1 MKYYP
6 IMLGVVRPNW
16 NAVKT
21 GRAIGRITPEATQA
35 IFERDDHTCQC
46 CGFRA
51 EKHQQV
57 LHKNG
62 DTRDFSDDNVL
73 TTCIFCHQCFDLAAV
88 DRMHSGM
95 LIWLPEIAQHDL
107 HHLMRALYVARVTQG
122 PLADMARQTFDALYA
137 RGEEAQQRI
146 GSKDPG
152 ALALVMK
159 DFLAGREYH
168 QTQDN
173 LKGIR
178 LLPLDRRMIKEETG
192 QLNLFPQILAHWRSK
207 TGPFGNLPAQ
217 EWPQIFKDQFG
228 DKLGAVK
235 QLTAS

>member
-6 IMLGVVRPNW
+6 ISLGVVRPNW
-16 NAVKT
+16 NPAKVRAV
-21 GRAIGRITPEATQA
+21 GRVSPEAREA
-35 IFERDDHTCQC
+35 VLLRDEHTCRC

-62 DTRDFSDDNVL
+62 DERDFSDNNVL
-73 TTCIFCHQCFDLAAV
+73 TTCVFCHQCFDLTAV
-88 DRMHSGM
+88 DTMRSGM

-107 HHLMRALYVARVTQG
+107 HHLMRAIYIARVTQG
-122 PLADMARQTFDALYA
+122 PLAELARKTFDVLYA
-137 RGEEAQQRI
+137 RGDEAQRRL

-152 ALALVMK
+152 ALALVMR
-159 DFLAGREYH
+159 DFLTGKEYH

-178 LLPLDRRMIKEETG
+178 LLPLDRRMIKDGDAEI
-192 QLNLFPQILAHWRSK
+192 NFFPQILAHWRSK
-207 TGPFGNLPAQ
+207 TGPYGAMPAQ
-217 EWPQIFKDQFG
+217 DW
-228 DKLGAVK
+228 
-235 QLTAS
+235 ASLFHAANQAIVDERHLISAE